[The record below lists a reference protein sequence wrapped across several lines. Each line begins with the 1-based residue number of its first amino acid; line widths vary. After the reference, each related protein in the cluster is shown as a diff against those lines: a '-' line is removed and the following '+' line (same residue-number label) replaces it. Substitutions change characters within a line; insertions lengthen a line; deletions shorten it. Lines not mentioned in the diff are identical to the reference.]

1 MLYGQR
7 GRENDKHRENDTDVR
22 ATIGNGEKHTHR
34 NANESDSVCGYT
46 ALEYAPFIGDIKQI
60 HRRNRT
66 NTHEKA
72 MTPFV
77 GVVSSVRLR
86 RTSVSIM
93 SRVIDAHWSAYL
105 PAGVSTAGNG

>member
-1 MLYGQR
+1 M
-7 GRENDKHRENDTDVR
+7 DKGEERMTNTERMTQTC
-22 ATIGNGEKHTHR
+22 ATIGKGEKHTHR